1 MTERI
6 ACAIECDFGIWPKS
20 VMVASAQRTEQ
31 SKSPTDLEFRVKTSV
46 NDWLKNTP
54 EGRVAYQASSQG
66 FNAGDLLQHLGEPSL
81 GVHLL
86 LPVPQSA
93 CAGMPCRVKSLS
105 NLLSAFRSTA
115 YFTFCLPFAE
125 REDSKHA
132 ND

>member
-31 SKSPTDLEFRVKTSV
+31 LKSPTDLEFRVKTSV

-81 GVHLL
+81 VARLSEQGVDEFT
-86 LPVPQSA
+86 
-93 CAGMPCRVKSLS
+93 
-105 NLLSAFRSTA
+105 LSAAVQLVGWYYDEQLYQVSF
-115 YFTFCLPFAE
+115 
-125 REDSKHA
+125 
-132 ND
+132 